1 MNADTNRQIQ
11 CLAIGRF
18 TASGENPLD
27 GEGRQQRAPYMVLLC
42 DRCPKHRHEAIAGKL
57 RRRATI
63 ATDLGQARLEKGL
76 NKVPHRFGSKAF
88 SQRSG
93 VDDVAEQYGDLF
105 HFAGERAAG
114 VQTSGVRGMAY
125 RGSRRGG
132 LLQTRTVQW
141 RPAVT
146 AEFMLRRIAGSA

>member
-1 MNADTNRQIQ
+1 
-11 CLAIGRF
+11 
-18 TASGENPLD
+18 
-27 GEGRQQRAPYMVLLC
+27 MVFFS
-42 DRCPKHRHEAIAGKL
+42 DRCPKHRHEAIAGEL
-57 RRRATI
+57 RRRPTVATH
-63 ATDLGQARLEKGL
+63 LGEARLEKGL
-76 NKVPHRFGSKAF
+76 NKVPHRLGSEPF
-88 SQRSG
+88 SHRSG

-114 VQTSGVRGMAY
+114 VQTSAVRGIAY

-146 AEFMLRRIAGSA
+146 AEFMLRRIAGAA